1 MKEIFMLSLST
12 RTLTVHF
19 QSMCPRAGNTLVI
32 MLFTALSL
40 MSTVTQGADSIADR
54 ILPLRDR
61 AALQDDII
69 ADRLDTL
76 IPILMR
82 REGIGAWVLIAREY
96 NEDPIVKTMLP
107 ATWLN
112 ARRRTILLFYRDKK
126 NNTIEKLAVARYN
139 VGKQIISAWDKEKTP
154 DQWEK
159 LITLIKERNPKKIGL
174 NFSKDHNIADGL
186 DKTDYDE
193 FMAYLPKNMHA
204 KVVSAEQLA

>member
-112 ARRRTILLFYRDKK
+112 ARRRTVLLFIDRG
-126 NNTIEKLAVARYN
+126 ERGVERLAVARYA
-139 VGKQIISAWDKEKTP
+139 VGSLFPGAWDPET
-154 DQWEK
+154 Q
-159 LITLIKERNPKKIGL
+159 
-174 NFSKDHNIADGL
+174 
-186 DKTDYDE
+186 
-193 FMAYLPKNMHA
+193 
-204 KVVSAEQLA
+204 

>member
-1 MKEIFMLSLST
+1 M
-12 RTLTVHF
+12 R
-19 QSMCPRAGNTLVI
+19 PRASNILAI
-32 MLFTALSL
+32 MLLSALPF

-76 IPILMR
+76 IPMLMR

-112 ARRRTILLFYRDKK
+112 ARRRTVLLFIDRG
-126 NNTIEKLAVARYN
+126 EEFGVERMAVARYA
-139 VGKQIISAWDKEKTP
+139 VGDLFPGVWNPEEQP
-154 DQWEK
+154 DQYAKIAEI
-159 LITLIKERNPKKIGL
+159 LSAANPKNIAL
-174 NFSKDHNIADGL
+174 NFQDTSPFPFATI
-186 DKTDYDE
+186 
-193 FMAYLPKNMHA
+193 YL
-204 KVVSAEQLA
+204 L